1 MKKFNKIKKIFIFL
15 IIIKRIKFFVLK
27 ISKYAVSGTKW
38 LFYSKEHTNYT
49 IKLDN
54 QNLEIFSEVLSR
66 FVDADKNKI
75 AKKVNILQ
83 NTKIVVPKDTKLYE
97 RIDLDIKSKWD
108 YRLIAYFLVNENK
121 VKNIYEFG
129 IDQGRL
135 GYLLQK
141 YLKHEVSNIINY
153 TGIEYN
159 KRKGVL
165 LKNTNEEKFNIIYE
179 KLEVVLSKFDKESL
193 RNSLIISSTHEKNSE
208 EFLFN
213 YLLENNIA
221 PKYIISD
228 ETSVNSP
235 YRKFIE
241 KENYSHTTF
250 PFNDPDKFLDTFYVG
265 LAKLN

>member
-1 MKKFNKIKKIFIFL
+1 MKKFNKIKRIFIFF
-15 IIIKRIKFFVLK
+15 ITFKRIKFFMLK
-27 ISKYAVSGTKW
+27 ISKHASSGMKW

-54 QNLEIFSEVLSR
+54 QNLDIFSGILSH
-66 FVDADKNKI
+66 FIDADKNI
-75 AKKVNILQ
+75 ILKKVDILQ
-83 NTKIVVPKDTKLYE
+83 NSEIVLPIGAKLYE
-97 RIDLDIKSKWD
+97 RIDLDIKPKWD
-108 YRLIAYFLVNENK
+108 YRLIAYFLITECK
-121 VKNIYEFG
+121 VKDVYEFG

-141 YLKHEVSNIINY
+141 YLEHEDINSINY

-159 KRKGVL
+159 ERKGVL
-165 LKNTNEEKFNIIYE
+165 LKNRDEEKFKIIHE
-179 KLEVVLSKFDKESL
+179 KLETVLSKLNKETL
-193 RNSLIISSTHEKNSE
+193 QNSLIISSTHEKNSE

-213 YLLENNIA
+213 YLLENNIT

-228 ETSVNSP
+228 ETSANSP

-241 KENYSHTTF
+241 KENYSYTTF

>member
-15 IIIKRIKFFVLK
+15 IIVKRIKFFVLK
-27 ISKYAVSGTKW
+27 VLKYAASGIKW

-49 IKLDN
+49 IKLDD
-54 QNLEIFSEVLSR
+54 QNLEIFSGILSD
-66 FVDADKNKI
+66 FLDSDKNKI
-75 AKKVNILQ
+75 SKKVDVLQ
-83 NTKIVVPKDTKLYE
+83 NTEIVVPKGAKLYE
-97 RIDLDIKSKWD
+97 RIDLDIKAKWD
-108 YRLIAYFLVNENK
+108 YRLIAYFLITEHK
-121 VKNIYEFG
+121 VKDVYEFG

-135 GYLLQK
+135 GCLLQK
-141 YLKHEVSNIINY
+141 YLEHEVSNIINY

-165 LKNTNEEKFNIIYE
+165 LKNTTEEKFKIIYE
-179 KLEVVLSKFDKESL
+179 KLEIVLSKFDKESL
-193 RNSLIISSTHEKNSE
+193 GNSLIISSTHEKNSE

-213 YLLENNIA
+213 YLLENNIT

-228 ETSVNSP
+228 ETSANSP

-241 KENYSHTTF
+241 KGNYSYTTF
-250 PFNDPDKFLDTFYVG
+250 PFNDPNKFLDTFYVG